1 MRHPLSTVLALAA
14 CAALQA
20 AAPRSKDIPAG
31 SWPWDPNLDAVV
43 AAPASHRVLL
53 ENDRVRVLEVIVPP
67 GVKEPVHTHRWPS
80 VFYITDPSWLRYYP
94 VLSVDGK
101 LVAGA
106 PSGGSQ
112 TGDPPKG
119 AQPPFW
125 LGPEGPHAVENVGPR
140 AFRAIRVE
148 IKDSPAATP
157 P

>member
-1 MRHPLSTVLALAA
+1 MRHPLSTVVALAV
-14 CAALQA
+14 CATLPA
-20 AAPRSKDIPAG
+20 AAPASKDAPAAG
-31 SWPWDPNLDAVV
+31 WPWDPSLDAVV
-43 AAPASHRVLL
+43 AAPGSHRVLL
-53 ENDRVRVLEVIVPP
+53 ENDRVRVLEVVVPP

-106 PSGGSQ
+106 PSGGAHS
-112 TGDPPKG
+112 GDPPKG
-119 AQPPFW
+119 AQAPFW

-148 IKDSPAATP
+148 IKDSSGTAAR
-157 P
+157 

>member
-14 CAALQA
+14 CATLQA
-20 AAPRSKDIPAG
+20 AAPQHSPPA
-31 SWPWDPNLDAVV
+31 SWPWDAGLDAVE
-43 AAPASHRVLL
+43 AAPASHRILL
-53 ENDRVRVLEVIVPP
+53 ENERVRVLEVVVPP
-67 GVKEPVHTHRWPS
+67 GMKEPVHTHRWPS

-94 VLSVDGK
+94 VLSVDGR

-106 PSGGSQ
+106 PSGGAHG
-112 TGDPPKG
+112 GDPPKG

-148 IKDSPAATP
+148 IKDP
-157 P
+157 PR